1 MKTIVRILSVL
12 CLILLFTSALAIASF
27 ALGEPSVRVIDLA
40 GILSASEKEE
50 LELAAQEAEVASGHL
65 HRVFISDDEDGFY
78 DSRILSEL
86 DLSYTDSVTIIFVE
100 REDGVLYY
108 ELITY
113 GNANEEIS
121 EAESGR
127 ILDDDTVY
135 TNIKGGNVATGVKR
149 ALSLSTVAL
158 SGALRKSFIEA
169 FVPALIVGLVVALIF
184 AAVIIVSYKRKLKSA
199 SYPLERYTNMRLNV
213 SHDTFLGKFV
223 TRVKIRSNSSASG
236 RSGGGGGGS
245 RGRR

>member
-1 MKTIVRILSVL
+1 MKTIVRISSVL
-12 CLILLFTSALAIASF
+12 CLIALLSAALAIASF
-27 ALGEPSVRVIDLA
+27 ALGESSVRVVDLA
-40 GILSASEKEE
+40 GILSASDIEE
-50 LELAAQEAEVASGHL
+50 LELAAREAEKSSGHL
-65 HRVFISDDEDGFY
+65 HRVFISDDTDGFY
-78 DSRILSEL
+78 DRRILSEL

-113 GNANEEIS
+113 GSANEEIS

-135 TNIKGGNVATGVKR
+135 TNIKGGNVVTGVKR
-149 ALSLSTVAL
+149 ALSLSAVAL
-158 SGALRKSFIEA
+158 TGALRKSFIEA

-184 AAVIIVSYKRKLKSA
+184 AAIIIAGYKRKLKSA
-199 SYPLERYTNMRLNV
+199 SYPLERYTNLRLNV

-223 TRVKIRSNSSASG
+223 TRVKIRSNSSPSG
-236 RSGGGGGGS
+236 RSGGGGS